1 MRIRPAGKLAI
12 FIVVLGIAFGGYRL
26 WQQRGGGFN
35 IGGIGKGS
43 VTKGHTI
50 SGDQG
55 ILGRPLRVGVNTWPG
70 FGGGFAANGGHF
82 KPNRDSIFWKNHN
95 LLVEFILMDD
105 VDPRAKAFARGD
117 VDLVWSTVDFFAN
130 EAPGF
135 RKGGVNPKA
144 VIQVDWSRGGDAI
157 VVDDSIH
164 SVEDLKGKKIA
175 LTLFTP
181 SHWLLASSL
190 QNSSLDESDQ
200 DRIMKGL
207 VGKNVSSDAEKDFVS
222 NKVDAAVLWEPDVT
236 NALKDRP
243 GCHILV
249 STKTAAN
256 LISDILIARS
266 EFLNQHPDAVKA
278 FVRGWMDG
286 TEEANRH
293 PETVVSCLLENEPT
307 YTDLGEDKTRE
318 TLSTVHFAG
327 LADNAKTFGL
337 DGSDPLFDRI
347 FTQVGATWVRNGII
361 TSAVAPGD
369 VKDDR
374 FVRAAYQAI
383 PKKERTVTPREEFRF
398 KPATASKRTQRAI
411 MTRPVKIHFESN
423 SSALTEDAKNVLD
436 NVATLIQTYSNA
448 YIRVE
453 GNSAS
458 TGHAAGEVRLSQMRA
473 ESVVRYMVKRYGFDR
488 NRFIAVGNGPYK
500 PVASNNTE
508 AGQAKNRRTDIKV
521 VSK

>member
-12 FIVVLGIAFGGYRL
+12 FIVVIGAAYGGYTL
-26 WQQRGGGFN
+26 WKNPGHLPYIGGG
-35 IGGIGKGS
+35 GAHK
-43 VTKGHTI
+43 I

-82 KPNRDSIFWKNHN
+82 RPNRESIFWKNHN

-105 VDPRAKAFARGD
+105 VDPRAKSFARGD

-135 RKGGVNPKA
+135 RKGGVDPRA

-157 VVDDSIH
+157 VVNDSIH
-164 SVEDLKGKKIA
+164 SIEDLKGKKIA

-207 VGKNVSSDAEKDFVS
+207 VGKGMSADAEKDFVS
-222 NKVDAAVLWEPDVT
+222 GKVDAAVLWEPDVT

-243 GCHILV
+243 GTHILV

-256 LISDILIARS
+256 LISDILIARQ
-266 EFLNQHPDAVKA
+266 EFINQNPAVLKA
-278 FVRGWMDG
+278 FVQGWMEG
-286 TEEANRH
+286 TVEANRH
-293 PETVVSCLLENEPT
+293 PEVVVSCLLENEPT
-307 YTDLGEDKTRE
+307 YTDLGEAKTLE
-318 TLSTVHFAG
+318 TLSTVHFAD

-347 FTQVGATWVRNGII
+347 FKAAGDTWVRNGII
-361 TSAVAPGD
+361 ASTVSAAA
-369 VKDDR
+369 VKNDR
-374 FVRAAYQAI
+374 AIRAAYESL
-383 PKKERTVTPREEFRF
+383 PKGERTVTPREEFRF
-398 KPATASKRTQRAI
+398 KPATAAKRTQRPI
-411 MTRPVKIHFESN
+411 MTKPVKIHFASN
-423 SSALTEDAKNVLD
+423 SAGLSEDAKGMLD
-436 NVATLIQTYSNA
+436 NVATLVQTYSNA

-458 TGHAAGEVRLSQMRA
+458 TGHAAGEVKLSKMRA
-473 ESVVRYMVKRYGFDR
+473 ESVVRYMESRYGFNH
-488 NRFIAVGNGPYK
+488 NRFIAIGNGPYK
-500 PVASNNTE
+500 PVAPSKTE
-508 AGQAKNRRTDIKV
+508 AGQAKNRRTDIMVLTK
-521 VSK
+521 

>member
-12 FIVVLGIAFGGYRL
+12 FLVVVGAAYGGYN
-26 WQQRGGGFN
+26 WWKGGGGSIPF
-35 IGGIGKGS
+35 IGKG
-43 VTKGHTI
+43 KGTTI
-50 SGDQG
+50 AGDQG

-70 FGGGFAANGGHF
+70 FGGGFAANDGHF
-82 KPNRDSIFWKNHN
+82 KPNRESIYWRNHN

-105 VDPRAKAFARGD
+105 IDLRAKEFARGG

-135 RKGGVNPKA
+135 RKGGVDPRA
-144 VIQVDWSRGGDAI
+144 VLQVDWSRGGDAI

-164 SVEDLKGKKIA
+164 SIEDLKGKKVA

-190 QNSSLDESDQ
+190 QNSSLDETDQ
-200 DRIMKGL
+200 DRIMKAL
-207 VGKNVSSDAEKDFVS
+207 IGKSMSADAEKDFVGG
-222 NKVDAAVLWEPDVT
+222 KVDAAVLWEPDVT

-243 GCHILV
+243 NSHILV

-256 LISDILIARS
+256 LISDILIARQ
-266 EFLNQHPDAVKA
+266 EFLTQHPDVVKA
-278 FVRGWMDG
+278 FVQGWMEG

-293 PETVVSCLLENEPT
+293 PATVISCLLENEPT

-318 TLSTVHFAG
+318 TLGTVHFAD

-347 FTQVGATWVRNGII
+347 FRTAGETWVRNGII
-361 TSAVAPGD
+361 STAAVASQ
-369 VKDDR
+369 VKNDR
-374 FVRAAYQAI
+374 AIRAAYESL
-383 PKKERTVTPREEFRF
+383 PKGERTVTPREEFKF
-398 KPATASKRTQRAI
+398 KPATASKRTQKAI
-411 MTRPVKIHFESN
+411 MTKPVKIHFASN
-423 SSALTEDAKNVLD
+423 SAALSDDAKAMLD
-436 NVATLIQTYSNA
+436 NVATLVQTYSNA

-458 TGHAAGEVRLSQMRA
+458 TGHAAGEVKLSKMRA
-473 ESVVRYMVKRYGFDR
+473 QSVVNYMVNRYHFER

-500 PVASNNTE
+500 PVAPSNTE

-521 VSK
+521 LTK